1 MNKETPLNE
10 IPLEVIEELVKRLYH
25 AERGELSTLTLGITI
40 DYIEEFDFT
49 NIKERLL
56 QRFQAVFDEQNR
68 LGQI

>member
-1 MNKETPLNE
+1 MKE
-10 IPLEVIEELVKRLYH
+10 IPLEELEALINRLYH
-25 AERGELSTLTLGITI
+25 AEKGDLSTLTIGITI
-40 DYIEEFDFT
+40 DDIEDYDFT

>member
-1 MNKETPLNE
+1 MKE
-10 IPLEVIEELVKRLYH
+10 IPLEELEMMINRLYH
-25 AERGELSTLTLGITI
+25 AERGECSTLTLGITI
-40 DYIEEFDFT
+40 DYIEDFDFT

>member
-1 MNKETPLNE
+1 MNKE
-10 IPLEVIEELVKRLYH
+10 IPLEVLEELIKRLYH
-25 AERGELSTLTLGITI
+25 AERGELCTLTLGITI
-40 DYIEEFDFT
+40 DDIEGYDFT

>member
-1 MNKETPLNE
+1 MNNE
-10 IPLEVIEELVKRLYH
+10 IPLEVLEGFLDKLYH
-25 AERGELSTLTLGITI
+25 AERGKLGTLRLGIII
-40 DYIEEFDFT
+40 DDLEDYDFT

>member
-1 MNKETPLNE
+1 MKE
-10 IPLEVIEELVKRLYH
+10 IPLEVLEGFLHKLYY
-25 AERGELSTLTLGITI
+25 AEKGDLSTLTIGITI
-40 DYIEEFDFT
+40 DDLGDYEFT

>member
-1 MNKETPLNE
+1 MKE
-10 IPLEVIEELVKRLYH
+10 IPLEVLETLINRLYH
-25 AERGELSTLTLGITI
+25 AERGELDTLTLGITI

>member
-1 MNKETPLNE
+1 MKE
-10 IPLEVIEELVKRLYH
+10 IPLEELEMLVNRLYH
-25 AERGELSTLTLGITI
+25 AERGECSTLTLGITI

>member
-1 MNKETPLNE
+1 MKE
-10 IPLEVIEELVKRLYH
+10 IPLEELEMLINRLYH
-25 AERGELSTLTLGITI
+25 AERGEMDTLTLGITI

>member
-1 MNKETPLNE
+1 MKE
-10 IPLEVIEELVKRLYH
+10 IPLEELEMLINRLYH
-25 AERGELSTLTLGITI
+25 AERGELDTLTLGITI

-56 QRFQAVFDEQNR
+56 QRFQAVFAEQNR

>member
-1 MNKETPLNE
+1 MKE
-10 IPLEVIEELVKRLYH
+10 IPLEELEALINRLYH
-25 AERGELSTLTLGITI
+25 AEKGDLSTLTIGITI
-40 DYIEEFDFT
+40 DDLGDYEFT

>member
-1 MNKETPLNE
+1 MNNETPLNE
-10 IPLEVIEELVKRLYH
+10 IPLEVLEGFLDKLYH
-25 AERGELSTLTLGITI
+25 AERGDLSTLTVGITI
-40 DYIEEFDFT
+40 DDIEDYEFT

>member
-1 MNKETPLNE
+1 MKE
-10 IPLEVIEELVKRLYH
+10 IPLEVLEILLDRLRY
-25 AERGELSTLTLGITI
+25 AERGELDTLTLGITI

-56 QRFQAVFDEQNR
+56 QRFQAIFDEQNR

>member
-1 MNKETPLNE
+1 MKE
-10 IPLEVIEELVKRLYH
+10 IPLEELEALINRLYH
-25 AERGELSTLTLGITI
+25 AERGEMSTLTLGITI

>member
-1 MNKETPLNE
+1 MKE
-10 IPLEVIEELVKRLYH
+10 IPLEELEMLVNRLYH
-25 AERGELSTLTLGITI
+25 AERGEMSTLTLGITI

>member
-1 MNKETPLNE
+1 MKE
-10 IPLEVIEELVKRLYH
+10 IPLEELEALINRLYH
-25 AERGELSTLTLGITI
+25 AEKGELSTLTIGITI
-40 DYIEEFDFT
+40 DDLEDYDFT

>member
-1 MNKETPLNE
+1 MKE
-10 IPLEVIEELVKRLYH
+10 IPLEALRILLDNWHY
-25 AERGELSTLTLGITI
+25 ANQGELSTLTLGITI

>member
-1 MNKETPLNE
+1 MKE
-10 IPLEVIEELVKRLYH
+10 IPLEELEALINRLYH
-25 AERGELSTLTLGITI
+25 AERGEISTLTIGITI
-40 DYIEEFDFT
+40 DCIEEYDFT